1 MRGALLALAA
11 ILAPTTVGAADL
23 TVRIDGVAP
32 LGGTLRVGLFDS
44 AEAFAAR
51 RDGVRASRNLA
62 AGGERATVTF
72 TDLPP
77 GRYAVT
83 VHHDADD
90 DRELDRLFAL
100 VPMEGVAL
108 SNNPSLLRVPAF
120 DAIAVGVDD
129 DAAITLRMVYPLGV
143 LTAARD

>member
-1 MRGALLALAA
+1 MRGAWLALAA
-11 ILAPTTVGAADL
+11 VLVPTAVGAADL

-44 AEAFAAR
+44 AEGFAAR
-51 RDGVRASRNLA
+51 RDGVRTSRNLVV
-62 AGGERATVTF
+62 GGEHAQVTF
-72 TDLPP
+72 TDIPA

-100 VPMEGVAL
+100 VPTEGVAL
-108 SNNPSLLRVPAF
+108 SNNPPLLRLPAF
-120 DAIAVGVDD
+120 DDLAVTVDG
-129 DAAITLRMVYPLGV
+129 DALITLRMVYPLGV
-143 LTAARD
+143 RTAADR